1 MEIVLVLLVFLAL
14 PAVLIVFGAK
24 KKRTRLGGKML
35 ISGLVLLSFSEC
47 ILLSYI
53 VGKLLCLLLAG
64 FGISAEFT
72 STTPIAVVLVL
83 VMMYVNDKLYK
94 AIMR

>member
-1 MEIVLVLLVFLAL
+1 MEIVLVLLIFLAL
-14 PAVLIVFGAK
+14 PAALIAFGVR
-24 KKRTRLGGKML
+24 KKRTRFGEKML
-35 ISGLVLLSFSEC
+35 ISGLILLSFSEG

-64 FGISAEFT
+64 FGISAEVT
-72 STTPIAVVLVL
+72 STTPIAVILVL
-83 VMMYVNDKLYK
+83 VMMFVNDKLYK